1 MTISHHYDLEIPE
14 GAPRRLAIG
23 WLSLALG
30 SLVMGGVLT
39 ILIVLSRTPGIQMI
53 VPWIDFFH
61 TAIVVHVDLTVLVW
75 FLAFAGVLWSL
86 NSGHHGAGLGWGA
99 LWLCI
104 AGAAIFAASPFLGA
118 GDPLMNNYIPVL
130 QNSIFFIGLGLFG
143 GGFSLLVLRGLTYS
157 RLTGSTG
164 NDSVLR
170 FGLYTGVLA
179 AAVAIAALAASYVS
193 MPETLSGQS
202 YYELLFW
209 GGGHVLQFTHTQ
221 LMLIV
226 WLWLASASGV
236 VSGLSPKVVLALL
249 ALGFAPVLFAPVI
262 YFLYDVGSAEHLSAF
277 TRLMEYGGGLA
288 ALPLGL
294 AMAMGIIRAK
304 RASLKRSPERVALIC
319 SIGLFAAG
327 GVIGFLIR
335 GVNVIIPAHYHGSI
349 VAVTLA
355 FMGLTYHLLPRLGFQ
370 MPSLRLARLQPA
382 LYGGGQLMHVL
393 GLAWSGG
400 YGVQRKTAG
409 AAQGLHG
416 VPEIAGMALMGLGG
430 LIAVIGGLMFL
441 VIVIKA
447 MWPDR
452 SLRRSASA
460 RMN

>member
-1 MTISHHYDLEIPE
+1 MTISYHYDIEIPE
-14 GAPRRLAIG
+14 GAPRRLTIG

-39 ILIVLSRTPGIQMI
+39 ILIVLSRTPGIQEI

-86 NSGHHGAGLGWGA
+86 SGSHRGGRWGWWA
-99 LWLCI
+99 LWLCV

-118 GDPLMNNYIPVL
+118 GDPLMNNYVPVL
-130 QNSIFFIGLGLFG
+130 QNPIFFAGLGLFG
-143 GGFSLLVLRGLTYS
+143 VGFSLLVLRGLAYS
-157 RLTGSTG
+157 RLRWDIN
-164 NDSVLR
+164 NDGVLR
-170 FGLYTGVLA
+170 FGLYTGLLA
-179 AAVAIAALAASYVS
+179 AVMAMTALGASYVL
-193 MPETLSGQS
+193 MPDTLSGQS

-226 WLWLASASGV
+226 WLWLASVSGAAL
-236 VSGLSPKVVLALL
+236 GLSPKVVLALL
-249 ALGFAPVLFAPVI
+249 ALGFAPVLLAPVI

-294 AMAMGIIRAK
+294 AMTIGIIRAK
-304 RASLKRSPERVALIC
+304 RASPERSPERMALIC

-335 GVNVIIPAHYHGSI
+335 EVNVTIPAHYHGSI

-370 MPSLRLARLQPA
+370 MPSPRLARLQPA

-409 AAQGLHG
+409 VAQGLHG

-447 MWPDR
+447 MWLDR
-452 SLRRSASA
+452 SVRRSAPVDA
-460 RMN
+460 